1 MSKGRIYLN
10 TLIGEKEKGK
20 AEEHKEWSRI
30 NTYHLYSLKKYHL
43 KK

>member
-10 TLIGEKEKGK
+10 TLIGKKEKGK
-20 AEEHKEWSRI
+20 AEHKERSRM

-43 KK
+43 KI